1 MSHLGR
7 PEGRVQPKF
16 SLAPVATELS
26 NLIGQPVTF
35 IKDCASDEA
44 VTATK
49 APSTGSVILLENVR
63 FYAEEEGKG
72 VKVIMFILKVYPKI
86 VNFPYN
92 D

>member
-26 NLIGQPVTF
+26 TLIGQEVVF
-35 IKDCASDEA
+35 VKDCISDEA
-44 VTATK
+44 LAATK
-49 APSTGSVILLENVR
+49 APANGSVILLENVR

-72 VKVIMFILKVYPKI
+72 VKVSPIS
-86 VNFPYN
+86 N
-92 D
+92 